1 MSGDAGVRGRVAAG
15 VVHLLVERSETLATV
30 ESLTGGL
37 VAATIVEIAG
47 VSSVYRGGLVV
58 YATEL
63 KARLAGVPE
72 DLLAARGP
80 VDPDVALAL
89 AAGGRQRCDADWC
102 VATTG
107 VAGPEPQGDKPV
119 GTVYVAAVGPSGS
132 AVRRLDLAGDRLTIR
147 SGAVV
152 GALRLLTELLPGVPT
167 HHRVA
172 PGR

>member
-1 MSGDAGVRGRVAAG
+1 
-15 VVHLLVERSETLATV
+15 
-30 ESLTGGL
+30 
-37 VAATIVEIAG
+37 
-47 VSSVYRGGLVV
+47 
-58 YATEL
+58 
-63 KARLAGVPE
+63 
-72 DLLAARGP
+72 
-80 VDPDVALAL
+80 
-89 AAGGRQRCDADWC
+89 
-102 VATTG
+102 TTG